1 MPMDVHRR
9 VVPGIQNS
17 QGKGLGGG
25 RSLGS
30 VRVRFSSAAALC
42 QAALPVKQVLIMNNV
57 YVMLNPT
64 VAVAGSS
71 DWPISCSK
79 EFDGDRGSF
88 VRLPSRDF
96 ESLLV
101 KLRSY

>member
-17 QGKGLGGG
+17 QGKGGGGG

-30 VRVRFSSAAALC
+30 VGLASAAALC

>member
-17 QGKGLGGG
+17 QGKGVGGG

-30 VRVRFSSAAALC
+30 VGLASAAALC
-42 QAALPVKQVLIMNNV
+42 QAALPVKQVLIMYNV